1 MAIFTCIEE
10 IQAWQKARKLVSE
23 IYRMSKNGEF
33 AKDFSFKDQIK
44 RAGYSI
50 MNNISEGFERD
61 GNKEYGQF
69 LAIAKGSTGEV
80 KSMAYVALDQNYI
93 NKADFDLIIN
103 YCKEIGAMIY
113 GLMRYLKNSKI
124 KGTKY
129 R

>member
-1 MAIFTCIEE
+1 MAIFRSIEE

-23 IYRMSKNGEF
+23 IYRMSKNQEF
-33 AKDFSFKDQIK
+33 ARDFSFKDQIK

-80 KSMAYVALDQNYI
+80 KSMAYVAMDQNYI
-93 NKADFDLIIN
+93 SKEDFELLLS
-103 YCKEIGAMIY
+103 YCKEIGAMLFS
-113 GLMRYLKNSKI
+113 LMRYLKNTKI